1 MRTYRYLQ
9 MAVVALCA
17 ASWCVAAQAEESVLN
32 LWISYNYA
40 GEGSYSEA
48 DFQDAEKLL
57 LQAQP
62 ETKNPYHAARTLNA
76 MGMTYAAV
84 GDYDGAEGCYRCA
97 LKLLRKNYGKRS
109 RDVPM
114 VLNNLGDLYYIA
126 GRENESRPLYREA
139 LDILERDQRH
149 IEVCHGLNGMALLH
163 NDDGEY
169 VQTEKLLKRG
179 IRIHEK
185 ASRREDPNLATLRV
199 NLGALCT
206 NLGRYDEAEVLFE
219 KAKYIQDKV
228 LRPNHPD
235 KAIRLHAYA
244 GLLVRTD
251 RIKEARKAK
260 DEAEAILAEQA
271 RTNPMAR
278 ANQTDAIEQASAP
291 ADSAETEAVAG
302 SSEQTQEML

>member
-1 MRTYRYLQ
+1 MRKYRYLQ
-9 MAVVALCA
+9 MAAVLLCA

-32 LWISYNYA
+32 LWISYHCA
-40 GEGSYSEA
+40 GEGSYGEA

-62 ETKNPYHAARTLNA
+62 ETKNPYHDARTLNA
-76 MGMTYAAV
+76 LGMTYAAV
-84 GDYDGAEGCYRCA
+84 GDYDGAERCYLCA

-126 GRENESRPLYREA
+126 GRENEAGPLYREA
-139 LDILERDQRH
+139 LDIFERDQRH
-149 IEVCHGLNGMALLH
+149 VEVCHSLNGMALLH
-163 NDDGEY
+163 NDAGEY
-169 VQTEKLLKRG
+169 AQAEKLLKRG

-199 NLGALCT
+199 NLGALST
-206 NLGRYDEAEVLFE
+206 NLGRYDEAEVLFD

-228 LRPNHPD
+228 LRANHPD

-244 GLLVRTD
+244 GLLVRTN

-271 RTNPMAR
+271 KTNPMAR
-278 ANQTDAIEQASAP
+278 ADETDPIEQASAP
-291 ADSAETEAVAG
+291 ADSSESETVSG
-302 SSEQTQEML
+302 TSEQTSEVL